1 MAADAFRLRWWPL
14 YKVELKRFIIM
25 AKKYDYEKMLSD
37 FNSEYGYVTI
47 DMNIV
52 KRFVRKFKCT
62 NIHLLYDWCVS
73 QNIHHGAHE

>member
-1 MAADAFRLRWWPL
+1 MTTL
-14 YKVELKRFIIM
+14 E
-25 AKKYDYEKMLSD
+25 KKIEAVCVAMLSD

-73 QNIHHGAHE
+73 QNIHHGVQE